1 MRDYLRLMIV
11 LAVIGAV
18 AAGLLSLVDSF
29 TEPKI
34 QAYKIQAESAA
45 YQQALPQAKSFKEDT
60 RLLEAAKSNPD
71 LPDIIAVKVGY
82 DGDRPVGWV
91 CKVSPRGYS
100 SNIEMLVGIEPGG
113 KLAKVIILS
122 QSETPGLGTNIVNP
136 EFIEQPAIYNSKGQD
151 LKVTKDGGKVD
162 AVTGATISSRAV
174 LRGINQVFGFYR
186 LQVPESGGGS
196 QQ

>member
-11 LAVIGAV
+11 LAAIGAV
-18 AAGLLSLVDSF
+18 AAGLLALVDSF

-34 QAYKIQAESAA
+34 QAFKIQAESAA
-45 YQQALPQAKSFKEDT
+45 YQQALPQAKSFKDDEG
-60 RLLEAAKSNPD
+60 LLETVKSNPN
-71 LPDIIAVKVGY
+71 LSDITGLKVGY
-82 DGDRPVGWV
+82 DGDQPAGWV

-100 SNIEMLVGIEPGG
+100 SNIEMLVGIKPDGQ
-113 KLAKVIILS
+113 LAKVVILS

>member
-11 LAVIGAV
+11 LAAIGAV
-18 AAGLLSLVDSF
+18 AAGLLALVDSF

-34 QAYKIQAESAA
+34 QAIKIQAESEA
-45 YQQALPQAKSFKEDT
+45 YQQALPQAKSFKDDAK
-60 RLLEAAKSNPD
+60 LLEKVKSNPN
-71 LPDIIAVKVGY
+71 LADINGLKVGY
-82 DGDRPVGWV
+82 DGDQPVGWV

-100 SNIEMLVGIEPGG
+100 SNIEMLVGVKPDGQ
-113 KLAKVIILS
+113 LAKVIILS

-136 EFIEQPAIYNSKGQD
+136 EFIEQPAIYNSNGED